1 VTSAYHPQC
10 NGLDERTN
18 QTLKTRLG
26 KLSNEHQDNWPEF
39 LPHVAYSMR
48 TQKQKATK
56 HTPYFL
62 LFARHPRS
70 FLEMDPVDMEVVVPE
85 MEESGIEEKIN
96 LMITQS
102 EKIREISKKKV

>member
-1 VTSAYHPQC
+1 MCKALNISRSVTSAYHPQC

-70 FLEMDPVDMEVVVPE
+70 FLEVF
-85 MEESGIEEKIN
+85 
-96 LMITQS
+96 
-102 EKIREISKKKV
+102 ISKLLIWT